1 MHKICIR
8 KVKRWGKLQKSSFN
22 PDVLSSKI
30 MKNFLSILFLNIM
43 IIFLLLAVFKEVGLY
58 LIIVVLSAILMT
70 MLFNQSET
78 LDQLTDQVKELQS
91 YVDLQSKGSADL
103 QDDHES

>member
-1 MHKICIR
+1 
-8 KVKRWGKLQKSSFN
+8 
-22 PDVLSSKI
+22 
-30 MKNFLSILFLNIM
+30 M

>member
-1 MHKICIR
+1 
-8 KVKRWGKLQKSSFN
+8 
-22 PDVLSSKI
+22 